1 MNQPTTPSSSG
12 RMPRQIP
19 YIIANEGC
27 ERFSFYGMRNI
38 LTPFLISTL
47 LLFLPES
54 ERTGEANNQRSV
66 GWGDGIYRSDDGGRS
81 WRNMGLKDSQHIGR
95 IVVDRLSTGFSEA
108 TTRLMIQLELVGL
121 SRLGPSPLQLLK
133 DNITGYQLLRDRRS
147 TATNLPFYD

>member
-1 MNQPTTPSSSG
+1 MGTDG
-12 RMPRQIP
+12 RAAAPP
-19 YIIANEGC
+19 HWFEDYVEG
-27 ERFSFYGMRNI
+27 
-38 LTPFLISTL
+38 
-47 LLFLPES
+47 
-54 ERTGEANNQRSV
+54 SV
-66 GWGDGIYRSDDGGRS
+66 WTF
-81 WRNMGLKDSQHIGR
+81 GR